1 MGALA
6 GALVVMANPAPAPTP
21 APSPMEVDSALKERG
36 SSCTFSGSDGYSS
49 ASKSKADCSTIV
61 LDSLTVPAGET
72 LDLTDLSDG
81 TTVTFV
87 GTTTWDFE
95 EWDGPLFAVSGT
107 DITVTAEDDAV
118 LDGQGALWW
127 DGEGD
132 DGISK
137 PKFFQA
143 HDLTSSTIENI
154 YILNPPHQVFSID
167 NADTLAITDVTIDGS
182 DGDTD
187 DLGANTDCFDIG
199 SSDSVTITGATCYNQ
214 DDCVAVNSGTNII
227 FTGGLC
233 SGGHGLSIGSVGGRD
248 DNTVEDVYF
257 ESSTVENSQNGVRIK
272 TISGDSGTVSGI
284 YYKDI
289 TLKDI
294 TKYGIYVTQA
304 YDGDD
309 ATTGVPITDFELDG
323 VTGTVEDDAYTVWI
337 DCGSTSSC
345 SSWTWTDVSI
355 TGGKGTDCTN
365 EPDAASDSC

>member
-1 MGALA
+1 
-6 GALVVMANPAPAPTP
+6 
-21 APSPMEVDSALKERG
+21 MEVERALEERAATCKFTG
-36 SSCTFSGSDGYSS
+36 TAGYSS
-49 ASKSKADCSTIV
+49 ASKSKASCSTII
-61 LDSLTVPAGET
+61 LDGLTVPAGET
-72 LDLTDLSDG
+72 LDMTDLTSGTVVIFEG
-81 TTVTFV
+81 TTK
-87 GTTTWDFE
+87 WDFE

-107 DITVTAEDDAV
+107 NIKVAGESGAV

-132 DGISK
+132 DGIAK

-167 NADTLAITDVTIDGS
+167 NADTLTLADITIDGT
-182 DGDTD
+182 DGDAD
-187 DLGANTDCFDIG
+187 DLAANTDCFDIG
-199 SSDSVTITGATCYNQ
+199 SSTGVTITGATCYNQ

-272 TISGDSGTVSGI
+272 TISGDTGTVKGI

-309 ATTGVPITDFELDG
+309 ATTGVPITSFELDG
-323 VTGTVEDDAYTVWI
+323 VTGTVEDDAYSVWI

-345 SSWTWTDVSI
+345 SSWTWESVDV

-365 EPDAASDSC
+365 EPSAASSYC